1 MGLDKEA
8 VGGGSYS
15 SGKECGEGGGG
26 TGEVEVRNFTSHT
39 CLSVLLFPAAHH
51 HLCGLS
57 LSLMEPQGPP
67 ILEQHQCRSF
77 WRGYGFVS
85 DAEELAYQERYRI
98 PDARMVQ
105 MWVLLTLLADL
116 ALFALFAGTHTS
128 LGRPY
133 EVYLMYIPNVS
144 LCLVT
149 LGVVSRVPVKYLHP
163 FLSAVAV
170 LVTWGRG
177 LIVNAHVSA
186 MPAMAKHSLAT
197 VYSEISDNPVALQEL
212 QEYVRGATVE
222 PVTAGLCYCGMTMA
236 MLLLIGVHR
245 STIVAAACIPLA
257 YGWVAFGP
265 HVLLADAIFRVG
277 ILMVACLLLL
287 VAMRSVIL
295 MRRRQFRLERSF
307 QAALQEA
314 LEASRKADSIL
325 NHTLKNTMADAAAD
339 IEMFLTNTDLPEP
352 SVRHLRLSMAT
363 LRRGMRAC
371 RHRQAY
377 IKLESAGY
385 QPSLQPV
392 QLSALVDEVTAGR
405 DIRVSV
411 EDKRVLLDEK
421 LYSLVLDNTINNAFK
436 HGRPQD
442 PQVQLTVSTAPV
454 DGGASPADDKHVRVT
469 FRLSNQANPSRPRIT
484 DDYVAKV
491 LRGESKENVG
501 ALSDQIG
508 LQHSLLACQALNV
521 TASLTQSGQTVV
533 FTAVAVVKL
542 ATQMPSPDGQER
554 GTALDQEVAAFPPDL
569 KICCIDDSDGARRL
583 LDFNLRA
590 RAKTGNVHVFGK
602 ERLEVSQFMEAV
614 LDGGDIAILD
624 QHLEFEGE
632 GLVYGTDLVRELRR
646 KRFQGLLCAR
656 SANVAPEDRAKY
668 IEAGVHCIFGKDLG
682 MRDMIAEMQITY
694 VRTIMRPLQP
704 GCLQAFSTDN
714 LVPVRHGSCLASL
727 PSPSSSNA
735 CDLHFGG
742 PRHCELGPCTDGEG
756 AILQPP
762 PGALYAV
769 PNPRPAYE

>member
-1 MGLDKEA
+1 ME
-8 VGGGSYS
+8 
-15 SGKECGEGGGG
+15 
-26 TGEVEVRNFTSHT
+26 SH
-39 CLSVLLFPAAHH
+39 
-51 HLCGLS
+51 
-57 LSLMEPQGPP
+57 GPP

-77 WRGYGFVS
+77 WHGYRFVS
-85 DAEELAYQERYRI
+85 DAEEQAYQERHRI

-105 MWVLLTLLADL
+105 MWVLLTVVSDLGLLAIY
-116 ALFALFAGTHTS
+116 AGTHAS
-128 LGRPY
+128 SGRPY
-133 EVYLMYIPNVS
+133 EMYLMFIPNIS

-149 LGVVSRVPVKYLHP
+149 LGVVSRLPVKYLYP

-170 LVTWGRG
+170 LVTLGRG
-177 LIVNAHVSA
+177 LIVKASMSA
-186 MPAMAKHSLAT
+186 GVPMAKHSLAT
-197 VYSEISDNPVALQEL
+197 VYSEISQNPVALQEL
-212 QEYVRGATVE
+212 QEYIKGSNME

-245 STIVAAACIPLA
+245 STMVAVACIPLA
-257 YGWVAFGP
+257 FGWAAIRPNVEFAG
-265 HVLLADAIFRVG
+265 AIFRVG
-277 ILMVACLLLL
+277 VLMVGCLLLL
-287 VAMRSVIL
+287 VAMRFVIL

-307 QAALQEA
+307 QAALQVA

-339 IEMFLTNTDLPEP
+339 IEMFLTDTDSPEP

-377 IKLESAGY
+377 IQLESGGY
-385 QPSLQPV
+385 QPSLHPV
-392 QLSALVDEVTAGR
+392 QLRALVDEVTAGR
-405 DIRVSV
+405 DIQVSV
-411 EDKRVLLDEK
+411 EDKSVLLDEK

-454 DGGASPADDKHVRVT
+454 DSGPSLADDKHVRLT

-484 DDYVAKV
+484 NDYIAKV

-508 LQHSLLACQALNV
+508 LQHSLSACQALNV
-521 TASLTQSGQTVV
+521 MASLTQRGPTVV
-533 FTAVAVVKL
+533 FTAVADVEL
-542 ATQMPSPDGQER
+542 ATSIPLLDGQQCS
-554 GTALDQEVAAFPPDL
+554 TTLDQEAAACPPGL
-569 KICCIDDSDGARRL
+569 KICCIDDSDAARRL
-583 LDFNLRA
+583 LDLNLRA
-590 RAKTGNVHVFGK
+590 RAKTSDVHVFGK
-602 ERLEVSQFMEAV
+602 ERLEVLQFMGAV

-632 GLVYGTDLVRELRR
+632 GLVYGTDLVRELRE
-646 KRFQGLLCAR
+646 KRFRGLLCAR

-668 IEAGVHCIFGKDLG
+668 IEAGVHCIFGKDLA
-682 MRDMIAEMQITY
+682 MRDMIAEMQIAY

-704 GCLQAFSTDN
+704 GCPQASSTSTV
-714 LVPVRHGSCLASL
+714 VPRHGSCHASFY
-727 PSPSSSNA
+727 SFSNA
-735 CDLHFGG
+735 CDLDSGG
-742 PRHCELGPCTDGEG
+742 PHERELGSIDGQG

-762 PGALYAV
+762 PAASYAV
-769 PNPRPAYE
+769 PHPRPAFSRGT

>member
-1 MGLDKEA
+1 
-8 VGGGSYS
+8 
-15 SGKECGEGGGG
+15 
-26 TGEVEVRNFTSHT
+26 
-39 CLSVLLFPAAHH
+39 
-51 HLCGLS
+51 
-57 LSLMEPQGPP
+57 MEPQRPP
-67 ILEQHQCRSF
+67 ILEQHRCRSF
-77 WRGYGFVS
+77 WRGYRFVS
-85 DAEELAYQERYRI
+85 DEEELAYQERHRI
-98 PDARMVQ
+98 PDAHMVQ
-105 MWVLLTLLADL
+105 MWALLTLLADL
-116 ALFALFAGTHTS
+116 GLLAIFAGTQTS
-128 LGRPY
+128 AGRPY
-133 EVYLMYIPNVS
+133 EMYLMYIPSIS
-144 LCLVT
+144 LCLVA
-149 LGVVSRVPVKYLHP
+149 LGVVSRLPVKYLHP

-170 LVTWGRG
+170 LVTCGRG
-177 LIVNAHVSA
+177 LIVSASVSA
-186 MPAMAKHSLAT
+186 MPAMAKRSLAT

-212 QEYVRGATVE
+212 QEYVRGTTVE
-222 PVTAGLCYCGMTMA
+222 PLTAGLCYCGMTMA

-245 STIVAAACIPLA
+245 SSIVAAACIPLA
-257 YGWVAFGP
+257 YGWIAFAP
-265 HVLLADAIFRVG
+265 HVLLADVMFRVG
-277 ILMVACLLLL
+277 LLLVGCLLLL
-287 VAMRSVIL
+287 VAMRFVTL

-307 QAALQEA
+307 QAALLVA

-339 IEMFLTNTDLPEP
+339 MELFLTNTDLPEP

-377 IKLESAGY
+377 IKLESGGY

-405 DIRVSV
+405 DIQVSV

-454 DGGASPADDKHVRVT
+454 DSGISLAGDKHVRVT

-491 LRGESKENVG
+491 LRGESKATVG

-508 LQHSLLACQALNV
+508 LQHSLSACQALKV
-521 TASLTQSGQTVV
+521 TASLTQTGQTVV
-533 FTAVAVVKL
+533 FTAVAVVEL
-542 ATQMPSPDGQER
+542 ATRMPSPDGQQCS
-554 GTALDQEVAAFPPDL
+554 TALDQEAAAFPPDL
-569 KICCIDDSDGARRL
+569 KICYIDDSDSARRL

-590 RAKTGNVHVFGK
+590 RAKTSNVHMFGK

-632 GLVYGTDLVRELRR
+632 GLVYGTDLVRELRE
-646 KRFQGLLCAR
+646 KRFQGLLCTR

-668 IEAGVHCIFGKDLG
+668 MEAGVHCIFGKDVG
-682 MRDMIAEMQITY
+682 MRDMIAEMQIAY
-694 VRTIMRPLQP
+694 VRTMMRPLLLP
-704 GCLQAFSTDN
+704 GCPRASSTDT
-714 LVPVRHGSCLASL
+714 LVLA
-727 PSPSSSNA
+727 
-735 CDLHFGG
+735 
-742 PRHCELGPCTDGEG
+742 
-756 AILQPP
+756 
-762 PGALYAV
+762 
-769 PNPRPAYE
+769 PRPTFERGDA

>member
-1 MGLDKEA
+1 
-8 VGGGSYS
+8 
-15 SGKECGEGGGG
+15 
-26 TGEVEVRNFTSHT
+26 
-39 CLSVLLFPAAHH
+39 
-51 HLCGLS
+51 
-57 LSLMEPQGPP
+57 MEPQGPP

-77 WRGYGFVS
+77 WRGYRFVS

-105 MWVLLTLLADL
+105 MWALLTLLTDL
-116 ALFALFAGTHTS
+116 ALLGIFAGTHAS
-128 LGRPY
+128 AGRPY
-133 EVYLMYIPNVS
+133 EVYLMYIPSIS

-149 LGVVSRVPVKYLHP
+149 LGVVSRLPVKYLHP

-170 LVTWGRG
+170 LVTLGRG
-177 LIVNAHVSA
+177 LIVNASISA
-186 MPAMAKHSLAT
+186 AVPMAKRSLAT

-212 QEYVRGATVE
+212 QECIRVSNVE
-222 PVTAGLCYCGMTMA
+222 PVTAGLCFCGITMA

-265 HVLLADAIFRVG
+265 HVLFVDAMFRVG
-277 ILMVACLLLL
+277 MLIVACLLLL
-287 VAMRSVIL
+287 VAMRFVIL

-307 QAALQEA
+307 QAALQVA

-352 SVRHLRLSMAT
+352 SVRHLRLSVAT

-377 IKLESAGY
+377 INLESGGY

-392 QLSALVDEVTAGR
+392 QLSTLVDEVTAGR
-405 DIRVSV
+405 DIQVSV

-442 PQVQLTVSTAPV
+442 PRVQLTVSTAPV
-454 DGGASPADDKHVRVT
+454 DSGTSLADAKCVRVT
-469 FRLSNQANPSRPRIT
+469 FRLSNQANPLRPRIT

-491 LRGESKENVG
+491 LRGESKATVG
-501 ALSDQIG
+501 PLSDQIG
-508 LQHSLLACQALNV
+508 LQHSLSACQALKM
-521 TASLTQSGQTVV
+521 TASLTQHGPTVV
-533 FTAVAVVKL
+533 FTAVAVVEL
-542 ATQMPSPDGQER
+542 ATPMPSPDRQQCRTVWVQE
-554 GTALDQEVAAFPPDL
+554 AAAFPPDL
-569 KICCIDDSDGARRL
+569 KICCIDDSDAARRL
-583 LDFNLRA
+583 LDLNLRA

-682 MRDMIAEMQITY
+682 MREMIAEMQIAY

-704 GCLQAFSTDN
+704 GCPQASSSN
-714 LVPVRHGSCLASL
+714 LSVPVGHLSCLASFD
-727 PSPSSSNA
+727 SFSSV
-735 CDLHFGG
+735 CDLDSGG
-742 PRHCELGPCTDGEG
+742 PRHLELGPSTDGEG

-762 PGALYAV
+762 LQLPLPSHMLV
-769 PNPRPAYE
+769 PAFERGDA